1 MGVDG
6 YKISRRQFTPTV
18 KLGEEVL
25 GYNLAGKNSFKVY
38 KPDGGI
44 ASGQKP
50 ENLWNNTWGN
60 WK

>member
-25 GYNLAGKNSFKVY
+25 RLQPG
-38 KPDGGI
+38 
-44 ASGQKP
+44 
-50 ENLWNNTWGN
+50 W
-60 WK
+60 